1 MLQVGTLK
9 AAKKYNTNIIVRITS
24 DCPLVDPKILDKMV
38 KVYNK
43 SNIDYL
49 TNIKDTTTGNK
60 KYYYP
65 DGLDIEIFL
74 LHHLKNHI
82 IKLILN
88 MIKSM

>member
-1 MLQVGTLK
+1 MLQVGIFK

-38 KVYNK
+38 KVYSK

-49 TNIKDTTTGNK
+49 TNIKDTATGNK

-65 DGLDIEIFL
+65 DGLDIEIFSTASF
-74 LHHLKNHI
+74 K
-82 IKLILN
+82 
-88 MIKSM
+88 KSYHEYG